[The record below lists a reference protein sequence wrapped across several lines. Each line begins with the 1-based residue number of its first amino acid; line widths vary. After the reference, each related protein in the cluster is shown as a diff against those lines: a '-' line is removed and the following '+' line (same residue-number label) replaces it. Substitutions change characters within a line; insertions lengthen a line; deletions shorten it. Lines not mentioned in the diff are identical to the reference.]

1 MNFKKMLK
9 AAAFG
14 LVLACASGVAFA
26 DDSGLSKRAMQQC
39 QILQGFFPGIFLDVP
54 PLWLLFWM
62 MVVVVVDG
70 IIDAY
75 KK

>member
-1 MNFKKMLK
+1 MDLYYM
-9 AAAFG
+9 AD
-14 LVLACASGVAFA
+14 LA
-26 DDSGLSKRAMQQC
+26 
-39 QILQGFFPGIFLDVP
+39 LQGFFLGIFLDVP

-70 IIDAY
+70 IIDVY